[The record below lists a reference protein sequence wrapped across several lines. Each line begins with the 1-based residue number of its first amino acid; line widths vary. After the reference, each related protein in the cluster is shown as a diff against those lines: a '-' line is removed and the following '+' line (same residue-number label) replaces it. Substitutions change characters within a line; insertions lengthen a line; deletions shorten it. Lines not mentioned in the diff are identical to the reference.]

1 MAGYTQGSA
10 AGGGGSA
17 TIPELNDDP
26 ATPANGATWV
36 LRTLNNDANTLQAFV
51 GGFPMTTQVADYKYQ
66 LSFKSIDEGIK
77 RVELT

>member
-10 AGGGGSA
+10 GGGAVS
-17 TIPELNDDP
+17 IPELAIDP
-26 ATPANGATWV
+26 VAPANGAAWV
-36 LRTLNNDANTLQAFV
+36 LRTLNNEANTLQALI
-51 GGFPMTTQVADYKYQ
+51 GGFPLTTQSPDYKYQ